1 VATVRNA
8 LVRVARAWRGL
19 APDQR
24 IAAAAALALLFTM
37 FLPWYEKSFFD
48 PRLRA
53 PVTDSI
59 SAFGVLSWI
68 EAAIFVLSLGVLA
81 LLFYRSERR
90 AFHLPGGDGTVIFG
104 AGAWGAFLLLWRV
117 FDRPDVHGRGAT
129 VGIQWGFFF
138 AFLATG
144 ALAFAGWRMRV
155 AHRAEPTAAQDPT
168 TKVEPTPPPMTAVTS
183 VGRGAVRRRR
193 RVAGPDAPTQIAG
206 QLSFEEHDDE
216 EPARP
221 AAPGEIPPARRR
233 DRP

>member
-1 VATVRNA
+1 MARI
-8 LVRVARAWRGL
+8 ARAWRAL

-24 IAAAAALALLFTM
+24 LAGVAAVALLFTM

-48 PRLRA
+48 SRLRA
-53 PVTDSI
+53 AVTDSI

-68 EAAIFVLSLGVLA
+68 EAAIFVLALGVLA
-81 LLFYRSERR
+81 LLFYRGERR

-104 AGAWGAFLLLWRV
+104 AGAWAAFLLIWRV
-117 FDRPDVHGRGAT
+117 FDRPDVSGRGAT

-138 AFLATG
+138 AFLASG
-144 ALAFAGWRMRV
+144 ALAYAGWRMRI

-183 VGRGAVRRRR
+183 AGPGTVRRRR
-193 RVAGPDAPTQIAG
+193 RVAGPDAQTQIAG
-206 QLSFEEHDDE
+206 QLSFEESEE
-216 EPARP
+216 EPPPRP
-221 AAPGEIPPARRR
+221 AAPGEIPPAQRR